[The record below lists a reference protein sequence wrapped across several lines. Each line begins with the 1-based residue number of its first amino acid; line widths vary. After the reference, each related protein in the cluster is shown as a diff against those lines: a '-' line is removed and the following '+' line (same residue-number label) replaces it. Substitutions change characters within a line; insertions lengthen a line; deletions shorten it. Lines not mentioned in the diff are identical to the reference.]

1 MNHVPTHPWGRGK
14 ATLIR
19 GGVAVGLEQ
28 VAVPFNDYPGIGED
42 ARKLLSEVAVGEE
55 DPTHAARE

>member
-1 MNHVPTHPWGRGK
+1 
-14 ATLIR
+14 
-19 GGVAVGLEQ
+19 
-28 VAVPFNDYPGIGED
+28 VPFNDDPGLGED